1 MENTIP
7 SSAEKYVEERQ
18 ENFYTL
24 LVRLVHVKGCM
35 GKDRVTLRWL
45 DLLIHELKE
54 WGIFCNFLL
63 SGNAKMQRKF
73 QVINIGLPSSFCIGC
88 CAFLMM
94 HQFVNA

>member
-24 LVRLVHVKGCM
+24 LVRLVHVHVEGCM

-45 DLLIHELKE
+45 DLLMHELKE
-54 WGIFCNFLL
+54 WAGVSFVIFC
-63 SGNAKMQRKF
+63 
-73 QVINIGLPSSFCIGC
+73 
-88 CAFLMM
+88 
-94 HQFVNA
+94 